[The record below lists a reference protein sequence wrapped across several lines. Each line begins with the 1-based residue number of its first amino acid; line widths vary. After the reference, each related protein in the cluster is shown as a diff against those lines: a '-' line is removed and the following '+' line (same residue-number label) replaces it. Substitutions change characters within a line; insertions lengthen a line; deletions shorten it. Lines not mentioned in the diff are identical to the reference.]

1 MNNGQF
7 NTTGNKMQNYSIW
20 RQIMSNIEVGA
31 RIRELREIQNYTR
44 EGLAEKVD
52 ISAKFLYE
60 IEMGK
65 KGFSADTL
73 CRISKAL
80 SVSCDY
86 IMLGED
92 AGSGGKEKI
101 ICVLEKLEPKQTSK
115 IQDIL
120 KILSELCEVI

>member
-1 MNNGQF
+1 
-7 NTTGNKMQNYSIW
+7 
-20 RQIMSNIEVGA
+20 MSNIEIGG
-31 RIRELREIQNYTR
+31 RIRELREGQNYTR
-44 EGLAEKVD
+44 EALAEKVD

-73 CRISKAL
+73 CRISQAL

-86 IMLGED
+86 IMLGE
-92 AGSGGKEKI
+92 ATGYRGKEKI

-115 IQDIL
+115 MKDIL
-120 KILSELCEVI
+120 SILSEMCEAI

>member
-1 MNNGQF
+1 
-7 NTTGNKMQNYSIW
+7 
-20 RQIMSNIEVGA
+20 MSNIEVGA

-73 CRISKAL
+73 
-80 SVSCDY
+80 
-86 IMLGED
+86 
-92 AGSGGKEKI
+92 
-101 ICVLEKLEPKQTSK
+101 
-115 IQDIL
+115 L
-120 KILSELCEVI
+120 KILK

>member
-1 MNNGQF
+1 
-7 NTTGNKMQNYSIW
+7 
-20 RQIMSNIEVGA
+20 MSNIEIGA

-44 EGLAEKVD
+44 ESLAEKVD

-65 KGFSADTL
+65 KADTL
-73 CRISKAL
+73 CRISRAL

-92 AGSGGKEKI
+92 TGCGSKEKI

-120 KILSELCEVI
+120 RILSEMCEVI

>member
-1 MNNGQF
+1 
-7 NTTGNKMQNYSIW
+7 
-20 RQIMSNIEVGA
+20 MSNVEIGA

-44 EGLAEKVD
+44 EGLAEKID

-65 KGFSADTL
+65 KGFSAETL
-73 CRISKAL
+73 CKLAKVL

-86 IMLGED
+86 IMLGEN
-92 AGSGGKEKI
+92 AEGRGREKI
-101 ICVLEKLEPKQTSK
+101 IGALEKLEPKQTSR

-120 KILSELCEVI
+120 KILYEMCDIT

>member
-1 MNNGQF
+1 
-7 NTTGNKMQNYSIW
+7 
-20 RQIMSNIEVGA
+20 MSNIEIGE

-60 IEMGK
+60 IEVGK

-86 IMLGED
+86 IMYGEEKEHR
-92 AGSGGKEKI
+92 SKEKI
-101 ICVLEKLEPKQTSK
+101 ICVLEMLEPRQVSK
-115 IQDIL
+115 MQDIL
-120 KILSELCEVI
+120 KILSNMLEAL

>member
-1 MNNGQF
+1 
-7 NTTGNKMQNYSIW
+7 
-20 RQIMSNIEVGA
+20 MSNIEVGA
-31 RIRELREIQNYTR
+31 RIRELREIRNYTR
-44 EGLAEKVD
+44 GSLAEKVD

-60 IEMGK
+60 IEVGK

-92 AGSGGKEKI
+92 TGCRSKEKI

-115 IQDIL
+115 IMDIL
-120 KILSELCEVI
+120 RILSEMCEVI

>member
-1 MNNGQF
+1 
-7 NTTGNKMQNYSIW
+7 
-20 RQIMSNIEVGA
+20 MSRSEVGE

-60 IEMGK
+60 IESGK
-65 KGFSADTL
+65 KGFSAEVL
-73 CRISKAL
+73 CRISQAL

-86 IMLGED
+86 IMLGEEKEHR
-92 AGSGGKEKI
+92 SIEKI
-101 ICVLEKLEPKQTSK
+101 VCVLETLEPKQVSK

-120 KILSELCEVI
+120 KILYTMCDSV

>member
-1 MNNGQF
+1 
-7 NTTGNKMQNYSIW
+7 
-20 RQIMSNIEVGA
+20 MSNVEVGA

-44 EGLAEKVD
+44 EKLAEKVD

-73 CRISKAL
+73 CRISQAL

-86 IMLGED
+86 VMFGED
-92 AGSGGKEKI
+92 AGIRGKEKI
-101 ICVLEKLEPKQTSK
+101 ICVLEKLESKQTSK

-120 KILSELCEVI
+120 KLLSEMCEIK

>member
-1 MNNGQF
+1 
-7 NTTGNKMQNYSIW
+7 
-20 RQIMSNIEVGA
+20 MSNIEVGA

-44 EGLAEKVD
+44 ESFAEKVD

-73 CRISKAL
+73 CRISRAL

-86 IMLGED
+86 IMLGKEN
-92 AGSGGKEKI
+92 SSQNTEKI
-101 ICVLEKLEPKQTSK
+101 VCVLQMFSPGQISKLQNV
-115 IQDIL
+115 L
-120 KILSELCEVI
+120 KIF